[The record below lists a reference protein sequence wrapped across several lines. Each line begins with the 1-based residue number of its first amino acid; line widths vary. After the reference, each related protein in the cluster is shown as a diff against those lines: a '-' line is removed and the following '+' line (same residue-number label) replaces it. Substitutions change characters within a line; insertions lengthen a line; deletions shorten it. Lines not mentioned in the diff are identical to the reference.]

1 MGQEGDDFRDMQK
14 LYAERKAAAAPRPLP
29 KQRKQVNMDRLLTEG
44 EKRIWTRK
52 TGGIKPGPNAK
63 LWHFRR
69 GMGGGGWS
77 SQD

>member
-1 MGQEGDDFRDMQK
+1 MGQESDDFRDMQK

-29 KQRKQVNMDRLLTEG
+29 KQRKQVDTNRPLTEG

-52 TGGIKPGPNAK
+52 AGFTPGPNAK

-69 GMGGGGWS
+69 GMGGGGWTS
-77 SQD
+77 KD